1 MKTALEQFLDK
12 KETAEKKRKKQQI
25 KVKTESEIIE
35 VVEKTILVEDG
46 RQLLND

>member
-1 MKTALEQFLDK
+1 MENALKQFLN
-12 KETAEKKRKKQQI
+12 KEDVK
-25 KVKTESEIIE
+25 KVKKKKVTVKEGSEIIE

>member
-1 MKTALEQFLDK
+1 MENALKQFLDK
-12 KETAEKKRKKQQI
+12 DETTVKKTKKKKVTVKET
-25 KVKTESEIIE
+25 SEIIE

>member
-1 MKTALEQFLDK
+1 MENALKQFLN
-12 KETAEKKRKKQQI
+12 KENVK
-25 KVKTESEIIE
+25 KVKKKKITVKEGSEIIE